1 MDGYSF
7 VQFPIWAAT
16 VIPNGQITQK
26 AESSALSSRHVRNN
40 EIKSLLAS
48 SWTVNELFHLEL
60 HKKAAYAC
68 LKSPISNMPYP
79 GNVLRWLLAMM
90 PGSLTID

>member
-7 VQFPIWAAT
+7 IQFPIWAAT

-26 AESSALSSRHVRNN
+26 AESSASSSRHVRNN
-40 EIKSLLAS
+40 EIKSLLSS

-68 LKSPISNMPYP
+68 LKSPISNMPQD
-79 GNVLRWLLAMM
+79 NVLRWLLAMM
-90 PGSLTID
+90 LGSLTLID